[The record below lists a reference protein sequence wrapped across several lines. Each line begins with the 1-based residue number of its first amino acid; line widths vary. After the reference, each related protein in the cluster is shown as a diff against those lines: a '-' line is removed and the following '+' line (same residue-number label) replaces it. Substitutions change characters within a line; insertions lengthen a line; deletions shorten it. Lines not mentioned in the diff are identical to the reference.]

1 MLTLI
6 INHLELNSQ
15 VVGQLPFVS
24 NRNENITS
32 QERRKKLVAKINKG
46 LGCAHRKALSNLSP
60 DFRNM
65 IDRLLMTDVL
75 KRITVKQLLNHPFLT
90 EKGTKSIRFSGHKT
104 VFLSNSDTF

>member
-1 MLTLI
+1 M
-6 INHLELNSQ
+6 
-15 VVGQLPFVS
+15 VGQLPFVS